1 MHPCDRRRTLSE
13 YKTLFPGVDWSL
25 IAEEGDT
32 LWTREQRESK
42 ASVIARGRQLLRFLM
57 Q

>member
-25 IAEEGDT
+25 IAEESDT

-42 ASVIARGRQLLRFLM
+42 TSVIARGRQLLRFLM